1 MISFECDYNNGAHPK
16 ILEHLIT
23 TNNQQSL
30 TYGFDEWSES
40 ARKKIRKA
48 CGTPDAQ
55 IYFLNGGTQAN
66 MTIIDGCLHQYQA
79 VIAAETSHINV
90 HEAGAVEFTGHKV
103 ITLPSHNGKIQ
114 ATDLSQY
121 MDWFVHDES
130 TEHLAQPGM
139 VYITF
144 PSEYGTLY
152 SASEIEHI
160 YNICHQYDL
169 LLFIDGA
176 RLGYGLMSDE
186 ADVSLEF
193 LASHCDVFYIGGTKQ
208 GALCGEAVVF
218 PRKNAPMHFFS
229 IVKQHGA
236 LMAKGRVIG
245 LQFDTLFTDNLYF
258 EIAKQA
264 IEMAEKMKNLFITK
278 GLKFAL
284 ESPTN
289 QQFVI
294 LTNEQMHR
302 LEKKVQFTHWEP
314 TTDGGMVCRF
324 VTSWATT
331 EKDLEILKEAL
342 DECL

>member
-1 MISFECDYNNGAHPK
+1 
-16 ILEHLIT
+16 
-23 TNNQQSL
+23 
-30 TYGFDEWSES
+30 
-40 ARKKIRKA
+40 
-48 CGTPDAQ
+48 
-55 IYFLNGGTQAN
+55 
-66 MTIIDGCLHQYQA
+66 MTVIDGCLHQYQA
-79 VIAAETSHINV
+79 VIAAETGHINI

-103 ITLPSHNGKIQ
+103 IALPSHNGKMK
-114 ATDLSQY
+114 AEDLAKY

-130 TEHLAQPGM
+130 TEHLAQPGI

-152 SASEIEHI
+152 TAKEIEQI
-160 YNICHQYDL
+160 QSICRQYEL
-169 LLFIDGA
+169 QLFIDGA
-176 RLGYGLMSDE
+176 RLGYGLMSKQS
-186 ADVSLEF
+186 DVTLEF

-218 PRKNAPMHFFS
+218 PRANAPKHFFS

-245 LQFDTLFTDNLYF
+245 LQFDALFTDNLYF
-258 EIAKQA
+258 NIARHA
-264 IEMAEKMKNLFITK
+264 IEMAEKMKQMFIAK
-278 GLKFAL
+278 GLKFSL
-284 ESPTN
+284 DSPTN

-302 LEKKVQFTHWEP
+302 LEEKVQFTHWEP
-314 TTDGGMVCRF
+314 TVDGGGMVCRF

-331 EKDLEILKEAL
+331 EQDLETLQGIL